1 MHGSLV
7 IEPCFWYSY
16 IKIRISFT
24 CSHFT
29 SKPFFTVESKLTILW
44 FSFKRTVS
52 RELTLVYS
60 KLINTRTFLVTLAF
74 LETHVFLVVI

>member
-29 SKPFFTVESKLTILW
+29 SNPFLSVESNLFRELTILW

-52 RELTLVYS
+52 RELTLVEP
-60 KLINTRTFLVTLAF
+60 KLINTRTFL
-74 LETHVFLVVI
+74 ETHVFLVGI